1 MYRDTRFAEILK
13 GLPRS
18 VFEKHARQFN
28 ADKHCKGFKTWD
40 QLIALMYAQISGAT
54 SLREV
59 EAGFNSQKIH
69 HYHLGTRQIRRS
81 TLADA
86 NHKRPAALFE
96 GVCQHL
102 MAKMGRRLRQEVG
115 DFLYLLDS
123 TPIPLKGLG
132 YDDWTKDNHSHR
144 TQGLKVHVLMT
155 SDTCTPVE
163 SIITAPN
170 VNDIEI
176 GRQTPIEK
184 DQTYVFDKGYCDY
197 NWWYQIHCSGAYFV
211 TRFKSNAGID
221 IKSEKAINELEH
233 PQILGDQ
240 VVSFRNKR
248 PGGKRI
254 NQYHG
259 TSLRRV
265 TVKREDGRP
274 PLVLATN
281 DLETPAHIIAEHYK
295 ARWGIELFFKWL
307 KQNLK
312 IRKFLGRSENAV
324 KVQIFTALI
333 TYLLLQIN
341 HALRGTSESLRHDL
355 TELRAG
361 LFQRRETDH
370 QLLRRRQQRQLEWQR
385 IQGALPL

>member
-1 MYRDTRFAEILK
+1 MYTNTRFADLLK
-13 GLPRS
+13 GLPRP
-18 VFEKHARQFN
+18 VFEKHVRQFD
-28 ADKHCKGFKTWD
+28 ADKHCKGFKSWD
-40 QLIALMYAQISGAT
+40 QLIALMYAQISGAV

-59 EAGFNSQKIH
+59 EAGFNSQKLH
-69 HYHLGTRQIRRS
+69 HYHLGTHQIRRS

-96 GVCQHL
+96 SICQHL
-102 MAKMGRRLRQEVG
+102 MARAGRRFRQDVS

-132 YDDWTKDNHSHR
+132 YDDWSKDNHSHR

-155 SDTCTPVE
+155 STCTPVE

-176 GRQTPIEK
+176 GRQMPIEK

-197 NWWYQIHCSGAYFV
+197 NWWHQIHCSEAYFI
-211 TRFKSNAGID
+211 TRFKSNAGINILAD
-221 IKSEKAINELEH
+221 RTLNDPEH
-233 PQILGDQ
+233 PHILGDQ
-240 VVSFRNKR
+240 VVGFKNKR
-248 PGGKRI
+248 PGGKRT
-254 NQYHG
+254 NSYHG
-259 TSLRRV
+259 TPLRRV

-274 PLVLATN
+274 PVVLATN
-281 DLETPAHIIAEHYK
+281 DLETPAHIIAERYK

-324 KVQIFTALI
+324 KIQIFTALI

-341 HALRGTSESLRHDL
+341 HALSASTGSLRQSL

-361 LFQRRETDH
+361 LFQRKETDH
-370 QLLRRRQQRQLEWQR
+370 QLLQRRQRRRLEWQR
-385 IQGALPL
+385 IQGSLPL

>member
-1 MYRDTRFAEILK
+1 MYTNTRFAELLK
-13 GLPRS
+13 ALPRP
-18 VFEKHARQFN
+18 VFEKHVRQFD
-28 ADKHCKGFKTWD
+28 ADKQCKGFKTWD

-59 EAGFNSQKIH
+59 EAGFNSQKLH
-69 HYHLGTRQIRRS
+69 HYHLGTRTIRRS
-81 TLADA
+81 ALADA
-86 NHKRPAALFE
+86 NHKRPAELFE
-96 GVCQHL
+96 AVCQLL
-102 MAKMGRRLRQEVG
+102 MAKLGRRFRQEVG
-115 DFLYLLDS
+115 DLLYLLDS

-132 YDDWTKDNHSHR
+132 YDDWSKDNHSHR

-176 GRQTPIEK
+176 GRQMPIAK
-184 DQTYVFDKGYCDY
+184 DQVYVFDKGYCDY
-197 NWWYQIHCSGAYFV
+197 NWWYQIHCSEAYFV
-211 TRFKSNAGID
+211 TRLKSNAGINIEQD
-221 IKSEKAINELEH
+221 RSLLDPQQ
-233 PQILGDQ
+233 PQILGDHL
-240 VVSFRNKR
+240 VSFKHRR

-254 NQYHG
+254 NEYYG
-259 TSLRRV
+259 TWFRKV
-265 TVKREDGRP
+265 TVERKDGRP
-274 PLVLATN
+274 ALVLATN
-281 DLETPAHIIAEHYK
+281 DLESPAHVIAERYK

-324 KVQIFTALI
+324 KDQIFTALI
-333 TYLLLQIN
+333 TYFLLQIN
-341 HALRGTSESLRHDL
+341 HALRGTSESLRHCL

-361 LFQRRETDH
+361 LFQRKETDH
-370 QLLRRRQQRQLEWQR
+370 ELLQRRQRSQLEWER

>member
-13 GLPRS
+13 GLPRP
-18 VFEKHARQFN
+18 VFEKYARQYD

-40 QLIALMYAQISGAT
+40 QLVSLMYAQISGAT

-132 YDDWTKDNHSHR
+132 YDDWTKGNHSHR

-155 SDTCTPVE
+155 SDTCTPIE
-163 SIITAPN
+163 STITAPN

-176 GRQTPIEK
+176 GRQMPLEK
-184 DQTYVFDKGYCDY
+184 DQIYVFDKGYCDY
-197 NWWYQIHCSGAYFV
+197 NWWYQIHCSGAFFV
-211 TRFKSNAGID
+211 TRFKSNAGIE
-221 IKSEKAINELEH
+221 IKQQREISEEDSEK
-233 PQILGDQ
+233 ILDDQ
-240 VVSFRNKR
+240 LVSFKNKR

-254 NQYHG
+254 NHYHG
-259 TSLRRV
+259 TLLRRV
-265 TVKREDGRP
+265 TVNRVNGKS

-281 DLETPAHIIAEHYK
+281 DLETPARIIAERYK

-333 TYLLLQIN
+333 TYLLLQIH
-341 HALRGTSESLRHDL
+341 HALSATSDTLRHCL

-370 QLLRRRQQRQLEWQR
+370 ERLQRRQRSRLEWQR

>member
-13 GLPRS
+13 GLPRP
-18 VFEKHARQFN
+18 VFEKYARQYN

-40 QLIALMYAQISGAT
+40 QLISLMYAQISGAT

-132 YDDWTKDNHSHR
+132 YDDWTKGNHSHR
-144 TQGLKVHVLMT
+144 TRGLKVHVLMT
-155 SDTCTPVE
+155 SDSWTPVE

-176 GRQTPIEK
+176 GRQMPIESG
-184 DQTYVFDKGYCDY
+184 QTYVFDKGYCDY
-197 NWWYQIHCSGAYFV
+197 NWWHQIHCPGAYFV
-211 TRFKSNAGID
+211 TRFKSNAGIE
-221 IKSEKAINELEH
+221 IKQEREISEEDREK
-233 PQILGDQ
+233 ILGDQ
-240 VVSFRNKR
+240 LVSIKNKR

-254 NQYHG
+254 NHYHG
-259 TSLRRV
+259 TLLRRV
-265 TVKREDGRP
+265 TVNREGGKA

-281 DLETPAHIIAEHYK
+281 DLETPVCIIADRYK

-324 KVQIFTALI
+324 KVQILTALI
-333 TYLLLQIN
+333 TYLLLQL
-341 HALRGTSESLRHDL
+341 HHVLSAKTSSLRHGL
-355 TELRAG
+355 TEPRAG
-361 LFQRRETDH
+361 LFQRRKTDH
-370 QLLRRRQQRQLEWQR
+370 ELLQRRQRSRLEWQR
-385 IQGALPL
+385 VQGALPL